1 MDNMLESIQEQKIEI
16 EQVIEVQQVP
26 ESIILPEPQQQEL
39 LEPQIVK
46 Q

>member
-26 ESIILPEPQQQEL
+26 ESIILPEPPQQEL
-39 LEPQIVK
+39 PKPKRVNQ
-46 Q
+46 

>member
-26 ESIILPEPQQQEL
+26 ESIILPEP
-39 LEPQIVK
+39 PQ
-46 Q
+46 